1 MYSAIGVLSYALA
14 QVMPLGVSITTKKF
28 YEIGTCGLYYKSVT
42 IVIDAPSVVSK
53 WRSKL

>member
-28 YEIGTCGLYYKSVT
+28 YEIGTCGLYYKRVT
-42 IVIDAPSVVSK
+42 IVIDDPSVVSK